1 MLLIDRVVCDVCFC
15 VVGQLFAQPAQ
26 APDLLDKQ
34 HLIVCPDCL
43 DASYLAGQ
51 AKLIQVGAQ

>member
-1 MLLIDRVVCDVCFC
+1 MLLIDRVICDLCFC

-34 HLIVCPDCL
+34 RFIVCPDCW
-43 DASYLAGQ
+43 DASAPVEQ
-51 AKLIQVGAQ
+51 VKQIQVEAL